1 MLCPVLCVGSSGTIS
16 NGVLAMTLLDRYYVR
31 FTGEGTEAERSW
43 GHSTYE

>member
-16 NGVLAMTLLDRYYVR
+16 NGVLAMTLLDRYVH

-43 GHSTYE
+43 GRSTYE